1 MWPLVDLKV
10 RFCKCTYVKWKENSF
25 NISQIFTIFSTIG
38 QWFQIVNWK
47 CFLVIFFNGVCLI
60 WVFILDIFI
69 SFYLHCLT
77 LSHKN
82 HTCIMKGNNTVNSKV
97 IIRIRL
103 TLLTLHIF
111 IFFTLEQNKTEECP
125 TWAKTILTTWQ
136 SFHLPFLRP
145 PICRRLP
152 TCARLVRCTRSMRCT
167 NTRKQQQQQL

>member
-1 MWPLVDLKV
+1 MCILKWDFANV
-10 RFCKCTYVKWKENSF
+10 LTMKDQSTYVKWKENSF

-38 QWFQIVNWK
+38 QWFQLVNWK
-47 CFLVIFFNGVCLI
+47 CFLVIFFNGVFLI

-97 IIRIRL
+97 IIRFRL

-111 IFFTLEQNKTEECP
+111 IFFMKIRTER
-125 TWAKTILTTWQ
+125 I
-136 SFHLPFLRP
+136 
-145 PICRRLP
+145 
-152 TCARLVRCTRSMRCT
+152 CTRSMRCT
-167 NTRKQQQQQL
+167 NTKRKWCQQRW